1 MFKEFDENTKEKTF
15 GFDMDSL
22 FYKVVFSIVFNDY
35 ESFEVRKDIQI
46 PKNKK
51 DNGVVISF
59 NDGRIVYF
67 KIQTEKLSDEEFESI
82 LKVCYF
88 LQDKFGG
95 TIESYVLCQ
104 PEIEFREYD
113 GIKREGI
120 TLNLS
125 TLKYYDGDAIL
136 EKLENKRKNK
146 EKFTI
151 QDYISHLLLPF
162 MGYKDINEFLP
173 KLKHYMMETMFNNT
187 EKPGIEVVRL

>member
-1 MFKEFDENTKEKTF
+1 MIKEFDGNSKEKTF

-22 FYKVVFSIVFNDY
+22 FYKVIFSIVFNDFD
-35 ESFEVRKDIQI
+35 SFEVRRDIEI

-51 DNGVVISF
+51 ENGVVISF
-59 NDGRIVYF
+59 DDGRIVYF
-67 KIQTEKLSDEEFESI
+67 KIQTEKLSDDEFESI

-113 GIKREGI
+113 GIKRDGI
-120 TLNLS
+120 ILNLS
-125 TLKYYDGDAIL
+125 TLKYYDGDATL

-162 MGYKDINEFLP
+162 MGYKDIDVFLP
-173 KLKHYMMETMFNNT
+173 KLQHYMMETMFNNA